1 MLARIDPNRP
11 CLQSICLTPTRE
23 LANQIIS
30 DAVIPLSKYIP
41 NLQIEAALKSLPP
54 ERPSSTAH
62 LVVGTPGTI
71 LSWLRKRYLDFRG
84 VRVFVLDEADEM
96 IGPKNQYLTKDTLEI
111 KSYLPPQAQVLLF
124 SATYTPVILDF
135 AKKVVPRAFTITLS
149 KVTNVTHAEPRYGGP
164 GGRGGGRGP
173 ATLSQR
179 ISNMG
184 GGRGGGGGADEA

>member
-1 MLARIDPNRP
+1 M
-11 CLQSICLTPTRE
+11 
-23 LANQIIS
+23 
-30 DAVIPLSKYIP
+30 
-41 NLQIEAALKSLPP
+41 
-54 ERPSSTAH
+54 
-62 LVVGTPGTI
+62 
-71 LSWLRKRYLDFRG
+71 
-84 VRVFVLDEADEM
+84 FVLDEADEM

-149 KVTNVTHAEPRYGGP
+149 KVTNVTNAEPRYGGS

-184 GGRGGGGGADEA
+184 GGRGGGGGADEAGSDLIGASSLVLDVIKQVHIYRSHSLV